1 MFWCFYKRIYSPEL
15 IKRRGFLNAIYGIMC
30 MFYRIE
36 ADEISRFRE
45 SFRASKP
52 FKLRILKF
60 KLTDVCN
67 SKCSFCSY
75 WRNNINISLPTEKVL
90 DILQSAK
97 KLGCRK
103 VTFSGGEPTFH
114 SGIPK
119 FFETAF
125 GLGYHITLI
134 TNGILFS
141 KKWPELIKN
150 MKKENKL
157 TVVFSLD
164 GSTGEIHDVIR
175 GFKGGFDITM
185 EGIRIVNKAKEKYPN
200 IQLALSTTVSKLNFR
215 DIKNIIRLKKQ
226 IGFDTI
232 SFYPTRNF
240 VGGTGLASSEFNGI
254 ELNEFIQQE
263 LPIIEKEA
271 EQQRIPKNGIQR
283 SVFLFTPKKGPKNCY
298 LPFFQAEI
306 DSSGEIYGCCHA
318 LEYRSVQNTSFGNVN
333 SDGLEKVWNGE
344 KASWFR
350 KKCHNVNFSFCNGCI
365 YKMLNSE
372 LNKTI

>member
-1 MFWCFYKRIYSPEL
+1 
-15 IKRRGFLNAIYGIMC
+15 
-30 MFYRIE
+30 MFYRIDASE
-36 ADEISRFRE
+36 TPRFQA

-52 FKLRILKF
+52 FGLRILKF
-60 KLTDVCN
+60 KLTDICN

-75 WRNNINISLPTEKVL
+75 WRNNINTSLPTEKVL

-97 KLGCRK
+97 KSGCQK
-103 VTFSGGEPTFH
+103 ITFSGGEPTLH
-114 SGIPK
+114 AGLPK

-164 GSTGEIHDVIR
+164 GSTAETHDTMR
-175 GFKGGFDITM
+175 GFKGGFDITL
-185 EGIRIVNKAKEKYPN
+185 EGIRVVNKAKEKYPN
-200 IQLALSTTVSKLNFR
+200 IQLALSTIVSKINFR
-215 DIKNIIRLKKQ
+215 DIKNIIRIKKQ

-240 VGGTGLASSEFNGI
+240 VGGDDLESSEFNGT
-254 ELNEFIQQE
+254 ELNEFIQEE

-271 EQQRIPKNGIQR
+271 EQQGIPKNGIQR
-283 SVFLFTPKKGPKNCY
+283 SVFLFKPQEGSKNCY

-306 DSSGEIYGCCHA
+306 DSNGEMYGCCHA
-318 LEYRSVQNTSFGNVN
+318 LEYRSVQNTSFGNVTTDSFEAVWAGKKAN
-333 SDGLEKVWNGE
+333 S
-344 KASWFR
+344 FR
-350 KKCHNVNFSFCNGCI
+350 KKCHDVNFSFCKGCI
-365 YKMLNSE
+365 YKMLNTE